1 VASQS
6 KKVLWFSKAK
16 AAFGCE
22 QAYHWRYHLWIE
34 PQEKPASVSRG
45 AYVHKVL
52 EHAAKSKIAGTDAR
66 ESLGT
71 ALVAFEKEMN
81 TLPEEDI
88 AMASE
93 MIHNT
98 WELLKEENIIAA
110 EKVVAVDVPKTG
122 WTWETKVDSIIK
134 VDSPLKGYYL
144 GELKTTRT
152 YSATLQ
158 KLYHRGI
165 QPWCSLWTLRQAG
178 FTPLHGIYM
187 FIATKPTVR
196 VEKPSC
202 IKEVVPI
209 IEDRMKIAE
218 EFIYDAIA
226 KVLYLDDLTPQQFY
240 KDRTQCVTYL
250 GECPYTTLCAP
261 NVQEGTEYFNNV
273 VDNLFQIVDPHEHLE
288 GTNDQ

>member
-1 VASQS
+1 VSALN
-6 KKVLWFSKAK
+6 KNRTTLWYSKAK

-34 PQEKPASVSRG
+34 PQEKPVAVSRG
-45 AYVHKVL
+45 AYVHRVL
-52 EHAAKSKIAGTDAR
+52 ELAAKHKIEGTDTQT
-66 ESLGT
+66 SLGT
-71 ALVAFEKEMN
+71 ALASLKKEGDA
-81 TLPEEDI
+81 LPEEDVI
-88 AMASE
+88 MASE
-93 MIHNT
+93 MIYNT
-98 WELLKEENIIAA
+98 WELLKEENVIAA
-110 EKVVAVDVPKTG
+110 EKVISVEIPKSG

-134 VDSPLKGYYL
+134 VESPLKGYYL

-165 QPWCSLWTLRQAG
+165 QPWCSLWTLRRAG
-178 FTPLHGIYM
+178 FIPLHGIYM

-226 KVLYLDDLTPQQFY
+226 KVSHLDNLKQFCR
-240 KDRTQCVTYL
+240 DRTQCITYL
-250 GECPYTTLCAP
+250 GECPYTTLCMP
-261 NVQEGTEYFNNV
+261 GVQEGTEYFNNV

-288 GTNDQ
+288 VED